1 MSKAKDQLQP
11 KQKEFV
17 AFKVNDKGVY
27 YLPPPKNDEP
37 SSPIWLCSR
46 LDIVARVRDDQNNG
60 HGLLLEWKDKDNIKH
75 RYIMSQADLAGDGA
89 IIRKNL
95 LDGGL
100 RISTKRAVR
109 EHFSNYLMNYP
120 VDKVARSVSRTG
132 WYKDA
137 FVLSDEVIGETP
149 EERVLLQA
157 EANDLAG
164 FEQAGTLEQWRNNV
178 GIHCKGNHRLVFAVS
193 CAFAA
198 LMLNLLNIGGLGFH
212 FRGNS
217 SSGKSTLLEVAKSV
231 IGDSSDIRSWRATA
245 NALESVASIH
255 NDILLCLDEI
265 GEADEKTIG
274 GTAYMLANGAG
285 KLRSDR
291 SGNLRPPAKWKTLF
305 LSSGEIS
312 LADVIRDGGKKVK
325 AGQLVRVID
334 IPADADKELGV
345 FDILPAFAKDGAG
358 FSDYLRDNAKKYHG
372 KAFREYLRLFTA
384 NREPL
389 LKLIRELQKDWL
401 KQHLV
406 DNADGQVKRVAKA
419 FATVA
424 ASGALASEMGITG
437 WGDATAAI
445 KAAKVCFE
453 GWIKTRGGMGSQE
466 ENQVL
471 KQIKYFL
478 EQHGEARFTPWNVDA
493 KHAGTIYRAGFRHDN
508 GDYYVL
514 PETFNKH
521 FCDGFDRDFVI
532 EVLKKHS
539 FLVCAKNGSPTV
551 TPKIPANGSAGSPKT
566 TRCYHIQSK
575 ILE

>member
-11 KQKEFV
+11 KQKEFI

-27 YLPPPKNDEP
+27 YLPPPKDDEP
-37 SSPIWLCSR
+37 SNPIWLCSR
-46 LDIVARVRDDQNNG
+46 LDIVARVRNDQNSG

-75 RYIMSQADLAGDGA
+75 QYIMSQADLAGDGA
-89 IIRKNL
+89 IIRRNL
-95 LDGGL
+95 LEGGL
-100 RISTKRAVR
+100 QISTKRAVR

-132 WYKDA
+132 WYKEA
-137 FVLSDEVIGETP
+137 FVLSDEVIGEAP

-164 FEQAGTLEQWRNNV
+164 FEQAGTLEQWRDNV
-178 GIHCKGNHRLVFAVS
+178 SIHCKGNHRLVFAVS

-198 LMLNLLNIGGLGFH
+198 PMLNLLNIGGLGFH

-217 SSGKSTLLEVAKSV
+217 SSGKTTLLEVAKSV
-231 IGDSSDIRSWRATA
+231 IGNPSDLPRWRATS
-245 NALESVASIH
+245 NGLESVASIH

-265 GEADEKTIG
+265 GEADAKTIG
-274 GTAYMLANGAG
+274 GTAYMLANGVG
-285 KLRSDR
+285 KIRSDR

-312 LADVIRDGGKKVK
+312 LADIVREGGKKIK
-325 AGQLVRVID
+325 AGQLVRIID
-334 IPADADKELGV
+334 LPADAGNDLGI
-345 FDILPAFAKDGAG
+345 FDTLPAFAKDGAG
-358 FSDYLRDNAKKYHG
+358 FSDYLRDNAKKHHG
-372 KAFREYLRLFTA
+372 RAFREYLRLFTA

-445 KAAKVCFE
+445 EAARVCFD
-453 GWIKTRGGMGSQE
+453 GWIKSRGGMGSQE
-466 ENQVL
+466 EAQVL
-471 KQIKYFL
+471 KQVQTIL
-478 EQHGEARFTPWNVDA
+478 EADGAAKFTFRNVRMQDDQ
-493 KHAGTIYRAGFRHDN
+493 TMYRLGFRHEN
-508 GDYYVL
+508 GDFFILQNRFREV
-514 PETFNKH
+514 
-521 FCDGFDRDFVI
+521 FC
-532 EVLKKHS
+532 LYLH
-539 FLVCAKNGSPTV
+539 
-551 TPKIPANGSAGSPKT
+551 
-566 TRCYHIQSK
+566 
-575 ILE
+575 